1 MSEWLAEHWRK
12 LGAQALAVSKELPDK
27 LSRDAMHQI
36 ADMYK
41 RLAEHADRQRS
52 TATVKGVKVD
62 LGQRRQRL
70 RLV

>member
-41 RLAEHADRQRS
+41 RLAEHACRQRS